1 MNQSQIANRR
11 PTLGVESTG
20 VSQLLNNRLPT
31 RIFFRDGFRP
41 DVADSLQAAFES
53 PPAAQ

>member
-1 MNQSQIANRR
+1 MNQAQIANRR

-31 RIFFRDGFRP
+31 RIFFRDGFVP

-53 PPAAQ
+53 PPTAP

>member
-11 PTLGVESTG
+11 PSLGVESTG